1 MPEKAVAHLWVPP
14 EGVLDKLDRVQIAD
28 RIRQWAGKRLVL
40 TLESPKRSINQN
52 AYYWSCYI
60 GPIAMAMKS
69 AGWTGNEEQVH
80 EWLARKFLP
89 VTIRTMPDGTE
100 ITERTSTTTLT
111 TSEFTAYLDNI
122 RACEAII
129 RLGIHFESP
138 RAYEHRTGTK
148 VK

>member
-14 EGVLDKLDRVQIAD
+14 EVVLDKLDRIQIAD
-28 RIRQWAGKRLVL
+28 RIRQWAGKRLVI

-89 VTIRTMPDGTE
+89 VTIRTMPDGSE
-100 ITERTSTTTLT
+100 IIERTSTTTLT
-111 TSEFTAYLDNI
+111 TSEHARTLSGSVFTS
-122 RACEAII
+122 RAQEPMSTARGQRSNEPIT
-129 RLGIHFESP
+129 P
-138 RAYEHRTGTK
+138 P
-148 VK
+148 